1 MNKGDELI
9 VPPDVVYITYIRT
22 APQRVWE
29 ALTQSELTRQFF
41 FGRTVESDWK
51 QGSPWRLTL
60 PDGKTDVAGVVLIS
74 DPPRKLQVTWMVEW
88 LDDAPKEPAIITY
101 DIELVGDLVRLTM
114 TQHTEAKIPRKFLEG
129 GKQGWAAILSSLK
142 SLLET
147 GEALTIK
154 MNPPEQQS

>member
-1 MNKGDELI
+1 MSDGDELI

-22 APQRVWE
+22 TPRRVWD
-29 ALTQSELTRQFF
+29 ALTQSAFTKQFF

-51 QGSPWRLTL
+51 QGSPWRLIM
-60 PDGKTDVAGVVLIS
+60 PDGKTDVAGRILIS
-74 DPPRKLQVTWMVEW
+74 DPPHKLQVTWVVEW
-88 LDDAPKEPAIITY
+88 FDDAPKEPAIITY
-101 DIELVGDLVRLTM
+101 DIERAGDLVKLTM
-114 TQHTEAKIPRKFLEG
+114 TQHTDAKIPRKFLEG

-154 MNPPEQQS
+154 MGPPQ